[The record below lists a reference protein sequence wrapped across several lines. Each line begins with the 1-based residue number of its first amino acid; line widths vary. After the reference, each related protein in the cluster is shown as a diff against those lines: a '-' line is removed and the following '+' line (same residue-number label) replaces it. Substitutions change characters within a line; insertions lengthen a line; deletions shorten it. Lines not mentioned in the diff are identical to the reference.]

1 MHWFPFLC
9 WIKFCSGCLRQV
21 FFIWGTK
28 KVVTGHVRQVVIL
41 YSIDFMD
48 IGPGRLRWFD
58 CMFCPFRLQDSLKC
72 TVISVKKI
80 TLIFCL
86 QKTSK
91 FPTSLCYCFCWAWLG
106 MPKVPNVTSLR
117 YVFNISRKSW
127 GINTTF
133 CMKIN
138 NKVFYLLVV
147 LFLLVI
153 ARHAQSTKNSK
164 FVMSIQYLKKKGSM
178 KLTYCIACR

>member
-28 KVVTGHVRQVVIL
+28 KVVTGHIRQVVVL

-48 IGPGRLRWFD
+48 IGPGGLRWFD

-91 FPTSLCYCFCWAWLG
+91 FPTSLCYCFWWAWLG
-106 MPKVPNVTSLR
+106 MPKVPNVTSLW

-133 CMKIN
+133 CMKI

-178 KLTYCIACR
+178 KLIYCIACR